1 MTLREILGRY
11 AILQNL
17 SDRTVE
23 LYGHTLDR
31 FAEHLGHEPTLDDID
46 DLVVAGFLRW
56 RAATPR
62 KRGKPSAAS
71 VAKDKSQ
78 LTALANWAAKKRL
91 KRSDGKDVEFLSLPR
106 SRKIRHAPQAY
117 TADEVARLIRLS
129 KQRVG
134 HVDGKPAAWWWSTL
148 IYAAWCSAERIGA
161 LLELRWRDVDLVGR
175 TLLFRAETRKGR
187 SSDIQRA
194 ITPDLA
200 ASLARFEGQ
209 PDDLVWRWDR
219 ARLSLWPSL
228 RILCRRAGVR
238 GTGFHRLRKA
248 SASYVA
254 LGGGD
259 ATEHLGHASPEM
271 TRAHYLDPRI
281 TSPKNALDY
290 LPRLDIDGTGHGG
303 KPAA

>member
-31 FAEHLGHEPTLDDID
+31 FAEHLGHEPAIDDID

-91 KRSDGKDVEFLSLPR
+91 KRSDGNDVEFLSLPR

-117 TADEVARLIRLS
+117 TADEVARLIRLAKS
-129 KQRVG
+129 RVG

-161 LLELRWRDVDLVGR
+161 LLELRWRDVDLTNR

-187 SSDIQRA
+187 SADIQRA

-200 ASLARFEGQ
+200 ASLSRFAGQ

-219 ARLSLWPSL
+219 AYHSLWPSL
-228 RILCRRAGVR
+228 RLLCRRAGVR

-290 LPRLDIDGTGHGG
+290 LPRLDIDGNGQGG
-303 KPAA
+303 GGSA

>member
-1 MTLREILGRY
+1 MTLREILKRY
-11 AILQNL
+11 SILQNL
-17 SDRTVE
+17 SDRTIT

-91 KRSDGKDVEFLSLPR
+91 KRSNGEPVEFLSLPR
-106 SRKIRHAPQAY
+106 TRKIRHAPQAY
-117 TADEVARLIRLS
+117 TAAEVSNLIRVAMA
-129 KQRVG
+129 RCGVI
-134 HVDGKPAAWWWSTL
+134 DGKPAGWWWGTIL
-148 IYAAWCSAERIGA
+148 YAAWCSGERIGA
-161 LLELRWRDVDLVGR
+161 LLELRWRDVDLDAR

-187 SSDIQRA
+187 SADIQRA

-200 ASLARFEGQ
+200 AMLAARQGK
-209 PDDLVWRWDR
+209 PNDLVWHWDR
-219 ARLSLWPSL
+219 EYHSLWPSL
-228 RILCRRAGVR
+228 KLLCKRAKVR
-238 GTGFHRLRKA
+238 GTGFHRMRKA

-259 ATEHLGHASPEM
+259 ATEHLGHANPEM

-281 TSPKNALDY
+281 TSPKTALDY
-290 LPRLDIDGTGHGG
+290 LPPLDLGGGPG
-303 KPAA
+303 KPR

>member
-1 MTLREILGRY
+1 MTLREILDRY

-17 SDRTVE
+17 TDRTVV

-31 FAEHLGHEPTLDDID
+31 FSEYLKHEPTLDDID

-56 RAATPR
+56 RANTPR

-91 KRSDGKDVEFLSLPR
+91 KRSDGQDVEFLALPR
-106 SRKIRHAPQAY
+106 TKKIRHAPQAY
-117 TADEVARLIRLS
+117 TADEVARLIRTA
-129 KQRVG
+129 KTRIGQI
-134 HVDGKPAAWWWSTL
+134 DGKPAAWWWSTL
-148 IYAAWCSAERIGA
+148 LYSAWCSGERIGA
-161 LLELRWRDVDLVGR
+161 LLELRWCDVDLEGR
-175 TLLFRAETRKGR
+175 QMLFRAETRKGR

-200 ASLARFEGQ
+200 KSLKAREGD
-209 PDDLVWRWDR
+209 PAAVVWRWDR
-219 ARLSLWPSL
+219 AYHSLWPSL
-228 RILCRRAGVR
+228 ALLCKRAGVR
-238 GTGFHRLRKA
+238 GTGFHRMRKS

-271 TRAHYLDPRI
+271 TRQHYLDPRI
-281 TSPKNALDY
+281 TSPKQSLDY
-290 LPRLDIDGTGHGG
+290 LPTLDLDGPEAT
-303 KPAA
+303 

>member
-1 MTLREILGRY
+1 MTLREILDKY

-17 SDRTVE
+17 SDRTVT

-31 FAEHLGHEPTLDDID
+31 FGEHLGHEPTLDDID

-56 RAATPR
+56 RAATAR
-62 KRGKPSAAS
+62 RRGKPSAAS
-71 VAKDKSQ
+71 VSKDKSQ

-91 KRSDGKDVEFLSLPR
+91 KRSDGQPVEFLSLPR
-106 SRKIRHAPQAY
+106 SKKVRHAPQAY
-117 TADEVARLIRLS
+117 TAEEVAKMIRLA
-129 KQRVG
+129 KTRVG
-134 HVDGKPAAWWWSTL
+134 MIDGKPANWWWPTL

-161 LLELRWRDVDLVGR
+161 LLELRWRDVDLQAR

-187 SSDIQRA
+187 SSDIQRL
-194 ITPDLA
+194 ITQDLA
-200 ASLARFEGQ
+200 DMLARHQGQ
-209 PDDLVWRWDR
+209 PNDLVWRWDR
-219 ARLSLWPSL
+219 CYHSLWPSL

-254 LGGGD
+254 LAGGD

-271 TRAHYLDPRI
+271 TRQHYLDPRI
-281 TSPKNALDY
+281 TSPKSAIDY
-290 LPRLDIDGTGHGG
+290 LPPLDLG
-303 KPAA
+303 

>member
-1 MTLREILGRY
+1 MTLREVLNRY

-17 SDRTVE
+17 TDRTVV

-91 KRSDGKDVEFLSLPR
+91 RRSSGDPVEFLSLPR
-106 SRKIRHAPQAY
+106 SKKVRHAPQAF
-117 TADEVARLIRLS
+117 TADEVGRLIRLA
-129 KQRVG
+129 KQRIG
-134 HVDGKPAAWWWSTL
+134 KIDGRPAAWWWSTIL
-148 IYAAWCSAERIGA
+148 YAAWCTGERIGA
-161 LLELRWRDVDLVGR
+161 LLEVRWQDVDLESGHV
-175 TLLFRAETRKGR
+175 LFRAETRKGR
-187 SSDIQRA
+187 SADIQRA
-194 ITPDLA
+194 IAPDLA
-200 ASLARFEGQ
+200 HMLRSHAGQ
-209 PDDLVWRWDR
+209 PGDPVWRWDR
-219 ARLSLWPSL
+219 AYHSLWPSL
-228 RILCRRAGVR
+228 KLLCKRAGVR

-271 TRAHYLDPRI
+271 TRQHYLDPRI
-281 TSPKNALDY
+281 TSPKTALDF
-290 LPRLDIDGTGHGG
+290 LPPLDLGDKPPG

>member
-1 MTLREILGRY
+1 MTLREILERY
-11 AILQNL
+11 SILQNL
-17 SDRTVE
+17 SDRTIT

-91 KRSDGKDVEFLSLPR
+91 KRSNGEPVEFLSLPR
-106 SRKIRHAPQAY
+106 TRKIRHAPQAY
-117 TADEVARLIRLS
+117 TAAEVSNLIRVAMA
-129 KQRVG
+129 RCGVI
-134 HVDGKPAAWWWSTL
+134 DGKPAGWWWGTIL
-148 IYAAWCSAERIGA
+148 YAAWCSGERIGA
-161 LLELRWRDVDLVGR
+161 LLELRWRDVDLDAR

-187 SSDIQRA
+187 SADIQRA

-200 ASLARFEGQ
+200 AMLAARQGK
-209 PDDLVWRWDR
+209 PNDLVWRWDR
-219 ARLSLWPSL
+219 EYHSLWPSL
-228 RILCRRAGVR
+228 KLLCKRAGVR
-238 GTGFHRLRKA
+238 GTGFHRMRKA

-259 ATEHLGHASPEM
+259 ATEHLGHANPEM

-281 TSPKNALDY
+281 TSPKTALDY
-290 LPRLDIDGTGHGG
+290 LPPLDLGGGPG
-303 KPAA
+303 KPR